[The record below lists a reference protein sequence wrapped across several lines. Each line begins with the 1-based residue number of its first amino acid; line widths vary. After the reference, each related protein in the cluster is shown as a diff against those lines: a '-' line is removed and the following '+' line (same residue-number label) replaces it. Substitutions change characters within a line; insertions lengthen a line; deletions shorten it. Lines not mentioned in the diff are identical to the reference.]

1 MTIQSQNKKIG
12 RFAVLS
18 LASLLVLSL
27 NAVDAAPKKSTSQG
41 KTALVASKNNQ
52 PMTANRVVAVVNGQI
67 ITLIDFNNR
76 VRSVRKNLSNS
87 KQALPSDELIQQEV
101 MRQLVQEKVQLQY
114 AKASGA
120 SLTEEEL
127 DKLMLTVADQNK
139 MDLAGLQASI
149 QKEGITYADLR
160 EDVRTKATIERLRG
174 SILNSRVTVSDAEAN
189 QAAQIM
195 SDSTEYRLANIFI
208 PIAPAA
214 PEKTKT
220 SQQALA
226 QQILSNLQKGLPF
239 AEQAKKYSAANNAA
253 QGGELGWRSANGIP
267 PQLVALVDP
276 LTAGQHTQVIVAPE
290 GLYIFQLLEK
300 RRLTGGEGQLE
311 QAKQQISQKKAEQ
324 QYQEWLQQLI
334 DNAVVEYRMQEK

>member
-1 MTIQSQNKKIG
+1 MITQQQNKKIG

-18 LASLLVLSL
+18 LASLLALSF
-27 NAVDAAPKKSTSQG
+27 NAAEAAPKKSTPQA
-41 KTALVASKNNQ
+41 TTPPAASKNNQ
-52 PMTANRVVAVVNGQI
+52 PITANRVVAVVNGQI

-76 VRSVRKNLSNS
+76 LRLVRKNLSTS
-87 KQALPSDELIQQEV
+87 KQPLPSDELIQQEV

-127 DKLMLTVADQNK
+127 DKLMLTVAEQNK
-139 MDLAGLQASI
+139 LDLAGLQASI
-149 QKEGITYADLR
+149 QKEGMTYAELR

-174 SILNSRVTVSDAEAN
+174 SILNSRVSVSDAEAN

-195 SDSTEYRLANIFI
+195 SDSAEYHLANIFI
-208 PIAPAA
+208 PIAPDA
-214 PEKTKT
+214 PEKTKA
-220 SQQALA
+220 SQQALG
-226 QQILSNLQKGLPF
+226 QQILSSLQKGLPF
-239 AEQAKKYSAANNAA
+239 ADAAKKYSAANNAA
-253 QGGELGWRSANGIP
+253 QGGELGWRSASSIP
-267 PQLVALVDP
+267 PQLVSLVEP

-300 RRLTGGEGQLE
+300 RRASSGEVRLE

-334 DNAVVEYRMQEK
+334 DNAVVEYRIQEK

>member
-1 MTIQSQNKKIG
+1 MTTQQQNKKIG

-27 NAVDAAPKKSTSQG
+27 NSVEAAPKKSTTQA
-41 KTALVASKNNQ
+41 KMPPVTSKNNQ

-76 VRSVRKNLSNS
+76 LSLVRKNLSNS
-87 KQALPSDELIQQEV
+87 KQPLPSDGLIQQEV

-120 SLTEEEL
+120 SLMEEEL
-127 DKLMLTVADQNK
+127 DKLMLTVAEQNK

-149 QKEGITYADLR
+149 QKEGMTYAELR

-189 QAAQIM
+189 QVAQIM
-195 SDSTEYRLANIFI
+195 SDSAEYHLANILI
-208 PIAPAA
+208 PIAPDAT
-214 PEKTKT
+214 EKTKT

-239 AEQAKKYSAANNAA
+239 ADAAKKYSTANNAA
-253 QGGELGWRSANGIP
+253 QGGELGWRSASSIP
-267 PQLVALVDP
+267 PQLVSLVEP
-276 LTAGQHTQVIVAPE
+276 LTAGQYTQVIVAPE

-300 RRLTGGEGQLE
+300 RRMTGGEGRLE

-334 DNAVVEYRMQEK
+334 DNAVVEYRIQEK